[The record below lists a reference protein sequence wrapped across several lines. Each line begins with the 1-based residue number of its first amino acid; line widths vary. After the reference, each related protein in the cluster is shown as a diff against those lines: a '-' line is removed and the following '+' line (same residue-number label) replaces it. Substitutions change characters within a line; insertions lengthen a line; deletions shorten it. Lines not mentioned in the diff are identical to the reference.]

1 MDSTHTPQEKKDRER
16 AGERGGGEGW
26 RERKKERERVRESP
40 QDDSPALLSVQRA
53 GV

>member
-1 MDSTHTPQEKKDRER
+1 MDSTHTPQEKKTER
-16 AGERGGGEGW
+16 AGEGEEGSDGERG
-26 RERKKERERVRESP
+26 RKKERERESP